1 MELLQVADNVAREK
15 NIDRDIVIQAMEE
28 AIQKAGRSKY
38 GHDHDIRAM
47 IDRKN
52 GGIELKRYREVV
64 ADDAVIENEVAQMPL
79 SQAKRIDPD
88 TTVGAFLIDSLPPL
102 DFGRIA
108 AQTAK
113 QVIMQKV
120 REAERARQYADFK
133 DRVGEIINGVV
144 KRVEYGNATI
154 DIQGR
159 AEAVLRRDEAMPREH
174 LKKR

>member
-1 MELLQVADNVAREK
+1 MELLQVADAVAREK
-15 NIDRDIVIQAMEE
+15 NIDRDIVLGAMEE

-38 GHDHDIRAM
+38 GHDHDIRAH
-47 IDRKN
+47 IDRKS
-52 GGIELKRYREVV
+52 GVIELKRFREVL
-64 ADDAVIENEVAQMPL
+64 AEDAIIENEVAQL
-79 SQAKRIDPD
+79 TFKQAKRIKPD
-88 TTVGAFLIDSLPPL
+88 AKPGEFIVDELPPL

-120 REAERARQYADFK
+120 REAERTRQYGEFK
-133 DRVGEIINGVV
+133 DKVGEIISGVV

-159 AEAVLRRDEAMPREH
+159 
-174 LKKR
+174 

>member
-1 MELLQVADNVAREK
+1 MVTKQ
-15 NIDRDIVIQAMEE
+15 
-28 AIQKAGRSKY
+28 
-38 GHDHDIRAM
+38 DIRAQ

-52 GGIELKRYREVV
+52 GEIELKRYREVI
-64 ADDAVIENEVAQMPL
+64 ANDDEVENEVAQL
-79 SQAKRIDPD
+79 TLDQAKRIKPD
-88 TTVGAFLIDSLPPL
+88 AELGEFLIDELPPL

-120 REAERARQYADFK
+120 REAERARQYEEFK
-133 DRVGEIINGVV
+133 DKVGEVINGIV

-159 AEAVLRRDEAMPREH
+159 AEALLRRDETIPT
-174 LKKR
+174 